1 MEAADK
7 IYAIGFTAFFA
18 GPLLVYL
25 ALLAAGRV
33 TVPAAKPKGAGR
45 RVFGPFFIGYYYW
58 MMHPVFRAAELS
70 GLKPDH
76 ITFLSAF
83 AAAATAAAI
92 ATGHFALAS
101 ALLIGGSSLD
111 MVDGQLARAKNLE
124 TPNGAFLDSTID
136 RLCDGLIFAGCVVYY
151 SGTAMMYVSL
161 VALITCFLVSY
172 ARARSESLGLYG
184 AEGLAQRAD
193 RIVMLGIAMAF
204 SPVVAHRQ
212 EGFVSHPHYW
222 VTALTICVL
231 ACLNTAT
238 AVSRIAW
245 TLRHLAHGAMAPEI
259 PARERVALAFINRTD
274 SSRLANEGLEARGR
288 NTA

>member
-18 GPLLVYL
+18 VPLLAYL
-25 ALLAAGRV
+25 TLLAAGRI
-33 TVPAAKPKGAGR
+33 TIPAAKAKGAGR
-45 RVFGPFFIGYYYW
+45 RIFGPLFIGYYYW
-58 MMHPVFRAAELS
+58 MMRPVFRAAELS

-76 ITFLSAF
+76 ITFMSAV
-83 AAAATAAAI
+83 AAAATATAI

-124 TPNGAFLDSTID
+124 TPGGAFLDSTID

-161 VALITCFLVSY
+161 VALITCYLVSY

-193 RIVMLGIAMAF
+193 RIAMLGIAMAF
-204 SPVVAHRQ
+204 SPLVAHQQ
-212 EGFVSHPHYW
+212 EGFVAHPHYW

-231 ACLNTAT
+231 AFVNTAT
-238 AVSRIAW
+238 AASRIAW
-245 TLRHLAHGAMAPEI
+245 TRRQLAHGVMTPEI
-259 PARERVALAFINRTD
+259 RAREGVALAFINKTD
-274 SSRLANEGLEARGR
+274 ASRLTNEGLEARGR